1 MPDPEPE
8 AGVCS
13 RDIISD
19 LRAQTGRCA
28 EPAADAMRCEGLVAS
43 CHGLLLPARQAPA
56 APPDAVQR
64 APEVT
69 PAFLSRWLRFLQRAQ
84 LCRERAGELPPGFP
98 RKDDNLAVY
107 HVAVPGRRARPR
119 AALIQKEKR
128 KKYAFSREEKH
139 SCFFRFSVLFI
150 LQPIEKEG
158 AACGDR
164 HENRSGW

>member
-1 MPDPEPE
+1 MNFPTVFLEKMT
-8 AGVCS
+8 
-13 RDIISD
+13 IWLYIMW
-19 LRAQTGRCA
+19 LFQ
-28 EPAADAMRCEGLVAS
+28 EG
-43 CHGLLLPARQAPA
+43 
-56 APPDAVQR
+56 
-64 APEVT
+64 
-69 PAFLSRWLRFLQRAQ
+69 
-84 LCRERAGELPPGFP
+84 
-98 RKDDNLAVY
+98 
-107 HVAVPGRRARPR
+107 ARPR